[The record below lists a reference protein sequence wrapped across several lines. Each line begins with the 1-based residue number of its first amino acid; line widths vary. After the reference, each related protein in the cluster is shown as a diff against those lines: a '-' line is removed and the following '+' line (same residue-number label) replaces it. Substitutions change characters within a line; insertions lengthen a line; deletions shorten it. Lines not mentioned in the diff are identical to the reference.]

1 MAQQVLHEF
10 GGDVPG
16 SAGDGADLFAAT
28 SKGTVLVA
36 ERRGDLGDAVQ

>member
-16 SAGDGADLFAAT
+16 SAGVGGGLVRGDFQ
-28 SKGTVLVA
+28 GTVLVA
-36 ERRGDLGDAVQ
+36 EWRGGVGDGVQ